1 MPVPPRALLPWVRH
15 GIASDDGRDAP
26 FGARAAH
33 RRRTLGADHRTA
45 FNVGVPF
52 VITRGETG

>member
-1 MPVPPRALLPWVRH
+1 MLLPPRPVSPWVRH

-26 FGARAAH
+26 FGARAAN

>member
-1 MPVPPRALLPWVRH
+1 MPLPPRALSPWVRH

-26 FGARAAH
+26 FGARDKH

-52 VITRGETG
+52 AIMLGETG

>member
-1 MPVPPRALLPWVRH
+1 MPLPPRPVSPWARH
-15 GIASDDGRDAP
+15 GIASDVGRDAP
-26 FGARAAH
+26 FGARAAN

-52 VITRGETG
+52 AIMLGETG

>member
-1 MPVPPRALLPWVRH
+1 MPLPPRPVSPWARH

-26 FGARAAH
+26 FGARAAN

-52 VITRGETG
+52 AVTRGETG

>member
-1 MPVPPRALLPWVRH
+1 VSPWARH
-15 GIASDDGRDAP
+15 GIASDVGRDAP
-26 FGARAAH
+26 FGARAAN

-52 VITRGETG
+52 AIMLGETG

>member
-1 MPVPPRALLPWVRH
+1 VPPRALSPWVRH
-15 GIASDDGRDAP
+15 GIASADGRDAP

-33 RRRTLGADHRTA
+33 RRRTLGADHHTA

-52 VITRGETG
+52 AIMLGETG

>member
-1 MPVPPRALLPWVRH
+1 VSPWVRH

-26 FGARAAH
+26 FGARAAN